1 MFDRVFELRNRK
13 WHEGYEFTRNRK
25 GGIVKPYSAV
35 VVVVIVFILFCV
47 LAREFFVSQ
56 NRRYEWVK
64 NQAHFWENGIFRVII
79 VAVAVVIL

>member
-13 WHEGYEFTRNRK
+13 WHEGYEFARNRK

-35 VVVVIVFILFCV
+35 VVVFQLFCV
-47 LAREFFVSQ
+47 IARELFVSQ

-79 VAVAVVIL
+79 VAVAVVIS